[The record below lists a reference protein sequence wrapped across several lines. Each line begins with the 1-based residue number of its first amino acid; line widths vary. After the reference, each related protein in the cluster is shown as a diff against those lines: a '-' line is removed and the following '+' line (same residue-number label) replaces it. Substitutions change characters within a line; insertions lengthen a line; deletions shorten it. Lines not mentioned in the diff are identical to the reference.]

1 MGKYGIVMKSTI
13 LSGPKL
19 FRRFSVSNST
29 LLRKTIRKSVII
41 LIFDMNKILNI
52 PFAFICFLFCLVQTG
67 CNSSSQQ
74 EQHSGNQLEI
84 EHKLGPT
91 MVSQNPS
98 RIVVL
103 DIGALET
110 LKELGV
116 TPIGIPKKYMPEYL
130 DDLRNNPDIADVGS
144 VIEPDFEGINALSPD
159 LILMSTRQER
169 FYDELNDIAPTI
181 FIGTDSKDYLPSFK
195 HNVMLLAKIMD
206 KENVA
211 EEKLHKLEEKI
222 KTAQKNFETNP
233 GKALFLIY
241 NNGKFSAFGKGSRFG
256 FVHDVLHIKPV
267 MDLQDES
274 VHGQKVSNELIAES
288 NPDFL
293 FIVDRNA
300 AVVGK
305 KANTSEME
313 NPLIRQTAAYKNK
326 QIYYLDPNVDR

>member
-1 MGKYGIVMKSTI
+1 LT
-13 LSGPKL
+13 LSK
-19 FRRFSVSNST
+19 RT
-29 LLRKTIRKSVII
+29 TRKFVII
-41 LIFDMNKILNI
+41 LIFEMNKIFKSTLVLTCLL
-52 PFAFICFLFCLVQTG
+52 FALIQTG
-67 CNSSSQQ
+67 CNSNPKQ
-74 EQHSGNQLEI
+74 EQVSEEQLEI

-91 MVSQNPS
+91 MVPKNPS

-130 DDLRNNPDIADVGS
+130 DDLKNNPDIADVGS
-144 VIEPDFEGINALSPD
+144 VIEPNFEGINALSPD

-169 FYDELNDIAPTI
+169 FYDELNDIAPAI
-181 FIGTDSKDYLPSFK
+181 FIGTDNKDYLPSFK
-195 HNVMLLAKIMD
+195 HNVMLLAKIVD
-206 KENVA
+206 KEHVA

-222 KTAQKNFETNP
+222 KVAQKEFEGDP

-256 FVHDVLHIKPV
+256 FIHDVLHIKPV
-267 MDLQDES
+267 MELKDES
-274 VHGQKVSNELIAES
+274 VHGQRVSNELIANA
-288 NPDFL
+288 NPDYL

-305 KANTSEME
+305 KANLSEVE
-313 NPLIRQTAAYKNK
+313 NLLVKQTNAFKNGK
-326 QIYYLDPNVDR
+326 IFYLDPDLWFISGGGLTSVDLMVDDIVERFK

>member
-1 MGKYGIVMKSTI
+1 MNLT
-13 LSGPKL
+13 LSK
-19 FRRFSVSNST
+19 RT
-29 LLRKTIRKSVII
+29 TRKFVII
-41 LIFDMNKILNI
+41 LIFEMNKIFKSTLVLTCLL
-52 PFAFICFLFCLVQTG
+52 FALIQTG
-67 CNSSSQQ
+67 CNSNPKQ
-74 EQHSGNQLEI
+74 EQVSEEQLEI

-91 MVSQNPS
+91 MVPKNPS

-130 DDLRNNPDIADVGS
+130 DDLKNNPDIADVGS
-144 VIEPDFEGINALSPD
+144 VIEPNFEGINALSPD

-169 FYDELNDIAPTI
+169 FYDELNDIAPAI
-181 FIGTDSKDYLPSFK
+181 FIGTDNKDYLPSFK
-195 HNVMLLAKIMD
+195 HNVMLLAKIVD
-206 KENVA
+206 KEHVA

-222 KTAQKNFETNP
+222 KVVQKEFEGDS

-256 FVHDVLHIKPV
+256 FIHDVLHIKPV
-267 MDLQDES
+267 MELKDES
-274 VHGQKVSNELIAES
+274 VHGQRVSNELIANA
-288 NPDFL
+288 NPDYL

-305 KANTSEME
+305 KANLSEVE
-313 NPLIRQTAAYKNK
+313 NLLVKQTNAFKNGK
-326 QIYYLDPNVDR
+326 MFYLDPDLWFISGGGLTSVDLMVDDIVERFK

>member
-1 MGKYGIVMKSTI
+1 MNLT
-13 LSGPKL
+13 LSK
-19 FRRFSVSNST
+19 RT
-29 LLRKTIRKSVII
+29 TRKFVII
-41 LIFDMNKILNI
+41 LIFEMNKIFKSTLVLTCLL
-52 PFAFICFLFCLVQTG
+52 FALIQTG
-67 CNSSSQQ
+67 CNSNPKQ
-74 EQHSGNQLEI
+74 EQVSEEQLEI

-91 MVSQNPS
+91 MVPKNPS

-130 DDLRNNPDIADVGS
+130 DDLKNNPDIADVGS
-144 VIEPDFEGINALSPD
+144 VIEPNFEGINALSPD

-169 FYDELNDIAPTI
+169 FYDELNDIAPAI
-181 FIGTDSKDYLPSFK
+181 FIGTDNKDYLPSFK
-195 HNVMLLAKIMD
+195 HNVMLLAKIVD
-206 KENVA
+206 KEHVA

-222 KTAQKNFETNP
+222 KVAQKEFEGDP

-256 FVHDVLHIKPV
+256 FIHDVLHIKPV
-267 MDLQDES
+267 MELKDES
-274 VHGQKVSNELIAES
+274 VHGQRVSNELIANA
-288 NPDFL
+288 NPDYL

-305 KANTSEME
+305 KANLSEVE
-313 NPLIRQTAAYKNK
+313 NLLVKQTNAFKNGK
-326 QIYYLDPNVDR
+326 IFYLDPDLWFISGGGLTSVDLMVDDIVERFK